1 MNRQFFADLIR
12 TLLFFFCTVVFPD
25 SIQQRVVTFWGMLC
39 SQEAWMELVLTTSML
54 AMAVIALN
62 ELRSILAAWQWAVG
76 KAPPRSVLTLA
87 HVESLVDH
95 CTDPISLDVLEKPVI
110 LSCGHAINEQSL
122 ATLQRMA
129 SPMQCPVCKQSV
141 QFHCRSFALQNV
153 VEMAKRLKGLLGID
167 GGRSW

>member
-62 ELRSILAAWQWAVG
+62 ELRSILAVWQWAMQR
-76 KAPPRSVLTLA
+76 APRNVLALP

-95 CTDPISLDVLEKPVI
+95 CTDPISLDVLDRPII
-110 LSCGHAINEQSL
+110 LSCGHAVNEQSL
-122 ATLQRMA
+122 AILRRLS
-129 SPMQCPVCKQSV
+129 SPMQCPVCKQTV
-141 QFHCRSFALQNV
+141 QFQCHCFALQNV
-153 VEMAKRLKGLLGID
+153 VGVVKTLKDFYGIES
-167 GGRSW
+167 GRSY